1 MKKIR
6 ICDITADSMT
16 GEGGKS
22 LTFREKIELSRLLD
36 RLGVSV
42 IELGK
47 LNGQIADNLLIKSV
61 AAAVQDS
68 VIAVCPGFEKEDI
81 IKVNYFLAEAK
92 HKRLQVCAAVSVA
105 RMEYV
110 YGKKADGMMETAIGA
125 VKACRECSEDVEF
138 IAEDATRADLSYLA
152 KIIGAAIEAGAG
164 TVTVCD
170 TAGVMLPDEFGEFI
184 RSLYEK
190 IPALGDVTLGV
201 RISDSLSVANASA
214 VAAIKAGAG
223 EIKVTSVHSDD
234 AYIKAV
240 TDLLNAKSDVLNAS
254 CAVKST
260 EINRI
265 LKSIE
270 NLYTGISSR
279 SPFEDGNRQYPTNM
293 SFTENSSVED
303 IVRGAEFLGYDIDD
317 ADKMRIYKAFSEIAV
332 RKGVIG
338 IGELDAII
346 ASEAMQVPPTY
357 TLENFIVTTGNDI
370 DILAHVKLRRGDEI
384 FDGLSLGDGPID
396 AAFLAIEKITGHHYE
411 LDDFQLQAITEGRE
425 AMGQTIVK
433 LRSGGK
439 VYPGRGIS
447 TDIIGSG
454 VAAYVNALNKILYE
468 EENQ

>member
-1 MKKIR
+1 MRTIR
-6 ICDITADSMT
+6 LSDITAAG
-16 GEGGKS
+16 GENLP
-22 LTFREKIELSRLLD
+22 LTFREKTELAKLLD
-36 RLGVSV
+36 RLGISV

-47 LNGQIADNLLIKSV
+47 MSGQTAENLLIKSV
-61 AAAVQDS
+61 AAAVSDS
-68 VIAVCPGFEKEDI
+68 TVAVCPGFDETVI
-81 IKVNYFLAEAK
+81 GKVYAALSAAA
-92 HKRLQVCAAVSVA
+92 HPRLQVCAAVSIA

-110 YGKKADGMMETAIGA
+110 YGKKPDGMLSSAIGA
-125 VKACRECSEDVEF
+125 IEVCRGYCEDVEF
-138 IAEDATRADLSYLA
+138 IAEDATRADMTYLA
-152 KIIGAAIEAGAG
+152 DCIGKAIGAGAT

-170 TAGVMLPDEFGEFI
+170 TAGVMLPDEFGAFI
-184 RSLYEK
+184 GELYQK
-190 IPALGDVTLGV
+190 VPALKDVTLGV
-201 RISDSLSVANASA
+201 RVSDALSVANASA
-214 VAAIKAGAG
+214 FAAIKAGAG
-223 EIKVTSVHSDD
+223 EIKVSAIKGDD
-234 AYIKAV
+234 ADTASV
-240 TDLLNAKSDVLNAS
+240 VRALSAKSDVLG
-254 CAVKST
+254 AVCTVHST

-265 LKSIE
+265 IKSIE
-270 NLYTGISSR
+270 NLHTGTSAR
-279 SPFEDGNRQYPTNM
+279 SPFEDGVRQYPAEM
-293 SFTENSSVED
+293 SFTEGSTVED
-303 IVRGAEFLGYDIDD
+303 IVRGMSSLGYDFDD
-317 ADKMRIYKAFSEIAV
+317 ADKMRIWKAFQKIIG

-346 ASEAMQVPPTY
+346 ASETMQVPPTY
-357 TLENFIVTTGNDI
+357 TLENFVVTTGNGI

-454 VAAYVNALNKILYE
+454 VAAYINALNKILHE